1 MQLFEVA
8 GAESGLR
15 LKITTFTGPLDACKR
30 AAWSLLR
37 ACEITVTTTIA
48 VEQQSQRPG
57 HGGVGQ
63 RQRQGGRSERL
74 CRIHD
79 VMREWVEG
87 EAHARDAASAAVHDL
102 KKCLIGRRHLRF
114 S

>member
-15 LKITTFTGPLDACKR
+15 LKITTFTGPFDACKR

-37 ACEITVTTTIA
+37 ACEITFTTIT
-48 VEQQSQRPG
+48 VVHQGQRPG
-57 HGGVGQ
+57 QGGVGQ

-74 CRIHD
+74 RRIHD
-79 VMREWVEG
+79 VMREWVDG
-87 EAHARDAASAAVHDL
+87 EAHASDAASAAVHDL
-102 KKCLIGRRHLRF
+102 KKRLIGRRHLRF